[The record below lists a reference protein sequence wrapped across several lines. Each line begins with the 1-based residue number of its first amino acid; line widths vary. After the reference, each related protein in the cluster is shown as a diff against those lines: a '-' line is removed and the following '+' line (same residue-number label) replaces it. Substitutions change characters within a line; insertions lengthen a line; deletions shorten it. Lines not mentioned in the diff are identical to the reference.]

1 VGHIGF
7 RGTLSRTV
15 ILVHGKRRAMELFA
29 SLLIVSRILTPVLN
43 EQVEVRLGRMLPITG
58 SA

>member
-1 VGHIGF
+1 
-7 RGTLSRTV
+7 
-15 ILVHGKRRAMELFA
+15 MELFA

>member
-1 VGHIGF
+1 
-7 RGTLSRTV
+7 
-15 ILVHGKRRAMELFA
+15 MELFA

-43 EQVEVRLGRMLPITG
+43 EQVEVRLDRMLPIAG